1 MIVGAVGDY
10 TLSQLRTYSP
20 YPVMCCIEFLRKK
33 RFRTVEKLNT
43 AKNGLLPSTS
53 TVDYCKTFNSDVM
66 RGIKV
71 EPSSPSGAVD
81 NDSRLHHSLLSSCY
95 RPLTLS
101 LQSQVAYITD
111 LYKILS
117 VKAVFSFQEDDG
129 GVRGEVVVRLGDVVG
144 EVVAYLVWRT

>member
-1 MIVGAVGDY
+1 MKNEALDSRKIKHCSIVQ
-10 TLSQLRTYSP
+10 S
-20 YPVMCCIEFLRKK
+20 
-33 RFRTVEKLNT
+33 
-43 AKNGLLPSTS
+43 S

-101 LQSQVAYITD
+101 LQSQVVYITD
-111 LYKILS
+111 MYKILS

-129 GVRGEVVVRLGDVVG
+129 GVRGEVGVRLGDVVG